1 MIKKKGNTSS
11 TPDKTSTTQ
20 NVNLHGREDKPL
32 WMNKLGDYLL
42 DVSKYVLTGVVISSL
57 FEYLEERTIIY
68 ILGIVIAIFS
78 LFAGLFLTNK
88 KKGT

>member
-1 MIKKKGNTSS
+1 M
-11 TPDKTSTTQ
+11 
-20 NVNLHGREDKPL
+20 
-32 WMNKLGDYLL
+32 